1 MALTKL
7 TDIRKSL
14 SVEVKDLQV
23 NGITTFTGSV
33 SIGGTLT
40 YEDVTNIDSVGV
52 ITARAGVN
60 VSGGQLDVG
69 SNIKLGNAGVI
80 TATTFSG
87 NPAGTGNID
96 AGILDLKT
104 GGNLRLRFSSGGTAQ
119 FRGDTDP
126 IASFDRGSANSTNVK
141 WGYLG
146 ADRGIISSISNEF
159 RIAASGTIPMTFHSN
174 SNERLRIKSDGKVGV
189 GTDGP
194 SQQFTSYA
202 ASGYPVLANGPSNG
216 IGLGGNGV
224 IVFGNKDVASYGLG
238 AIDASDFAIKISGN
252 EKFRIDSSGQV
263 SIGGNSSVGTKVH
276 VENSSGD
283 AHIRLRGSANCGVLY
298 TRHSDAALI
307 GYVGSGGGVNLGSS
321 NLGIS
326 ASLSGGQIVFQTGGT
341 ASSNERLRIDSSG
354 HLHTGY
360 TSSFGGDH
368 INILATDGGGISIAT
383 NNAGNASTNDVLG
396 SYSFQGY
403 LNGQTHTNA
412 EAKISAIAAANHT
425 GSSAAADMVFYT
437 KPSSTGPGSA
447 PTERLRIT
455 SDGYVTKPAHPSFCA
470 RHNNGNGFV
479 NTDII
484 CLTRMSGWHSWNSG
498 AYSTSTGKFTAPVD
512 GVYYFE
518 AQAMTTGHG
527 DGDNIQD
534 MMTLE
539 SNRGR
544 ISYCRQRQTY
554 FRTDENANGYFTNS
568 VGGSIKLNAT
578 DTVWFQRKSGHSWGF
593 SNQYYTYFT
602 GWLIG

>member
-1 MALTKL
+1 MPLSLDGTGSITGIGTFNFSDEIVHVGDTNTKIRFPAADTITAETAGTERLRITSGGAVGIGTDNPASKL
-7 TDIRKSL
+7 TIAEDSASTNAELAINYIGSGTRTAAIRF
-14 SVEVKDLQV
+14 QR
-23 NGITTFTGSV
+23 
-33 SIGGTLT
+33 GGTNFGYIAGGNFMLT
-40 YEDVTNIDSVGV
+40 GGAADDLAI
-52 ITARAGVN
+52 AP
-60 VSGGQLDVG
+60 VSGKNLLFGIG
-69 SNIKLGNAGVI
+69 SSEK
-80 TATTFSG
+80 
-87 NPAGTGNID
+87 
-96 AGILDLKT
+96 
-104 GGNLRLRFSSGGTAQ
+104 
-119 FRGDTDP
+119 
-126 IASFDRGSANSTNVK
+126 
-141 WGYLG
+141 
-146 ADRGIISSISNEF
+146 
-159 RIAASGTIPMTFHSN
+159 
-174 SNERLRIKSDGKVGV
+174 LRIKSDGKVGV
-189 GTDGP
+189 NTDGP

-202 ASGYPVLANGPSNG
+202 ASGYPILANGPSNG

-498 AYSTSTGKFTAPVD
+498 HYSTSTGKFTAPVD